1 MEVEERR
8 MQLRVV
14 AASRPVLGAGLQA
27 LASPPGGAAET
38 ERLRLEEKRS
48 YHQRHQQQPDQP
60 FVFMTQARHSRAQ
73 HMHAANIISG
83 NLNDGFKSFSV

>member
-48 YHQRHQQQPDQP
+48 YHQTP
-60 FVFMTQARHSRAQ
+60 TAARSAGPLCIHDAGSTFTCST
-73 HMHAANIISG
+73 HACC
-83 NLNDGFKSFSV
+83 